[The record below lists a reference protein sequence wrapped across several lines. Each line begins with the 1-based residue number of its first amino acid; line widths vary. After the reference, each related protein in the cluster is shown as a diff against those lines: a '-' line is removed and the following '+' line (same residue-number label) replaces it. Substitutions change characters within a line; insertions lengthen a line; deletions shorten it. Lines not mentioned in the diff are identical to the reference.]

1 MERIKTTEKLEFDA
15 IYADGTRRH
24 ISEGVL
30 WEADKD
36 DNLIFHQGTDRLSV
50 ITAAAEGALMYLKR
64 IGPGLKVLAVGM
76 CLRAETAA
84 VLRKLVSYA
93 LQLMDPERNVKQAI
107 YRLGQMDMQASIADM
122 LEDLAD
128 GTQGEVC
135 TTLIDAAERI
145 RSLAVCE
152 KVEEAADGD
161 A

>member
-24 ISEGVL
+24 VFEGVL

-50 ITAAAEGALMYLKR
+50 ITAAAEDVLKYLKH

-76 CLRAETAA
+76 CLSADSAA
-84 VLRKLVSYA
+84 ALRELVSYA
-93 LQLMDPERNVKQAI
+93 LQLMDPERNVKLAI

-128 GTQGEVC
+128 GTQGDVC
-135 TTLIDAAERI
+135 ATLIDAAQRV
-145 RSLAVCE
+145 RNLQPCDAVKE
-152 KVEEAADGD
+152 DVREAD
-161 A
+161 

>member
-1 MERIKTTEKLEFDA
+1 MERIKATEKLEFDA
-15 IYADGTRRH
+15 IYADGTWRH

-30 WEADKD
+30 WEVDKD

-50 ITAAAEGALMYLKR
+50 ITAAAEGALKYLKH

-84 VLRKLVSYA
+84 VLRELVSYA

-128 GTQGEVC
+128 GTQGDIC
-135 TTLIDAAERI
+135 TTLIDAAQRVRDLKLCDAIKEEP
-145 RSLAVCE
+145 CE
-152 KVEEAADGD
+152 AD
-161 A
+161 